1 MERKKL
7 ELELNKPTNIEM
19 LFDNPK
25 IGESQYGMYYLY
37 AVRNG
42 DGATEYSFF
51 APEEVHLKLSSLVR
65 GDTAIIT
72 KQAVQKG
79 SKVVTSYEVELA
91 PKPARGRA
99 SKPTPIESGK
109 KESDNQNT
117 YLQAM
122 ILSFEDALVIQEKFN
137 GMANVNQIAITLF
150 IQRKKVGGY

>member
-19 LFDNPK
+19 LFDQPK

-42 DGATEYSFF
+42 DGTTEYSFF
-51 APEEVHLKLSSLVR
+51 APEEVHLKLSELKR
-65 GDTAIIT
+65 GDAAVIT

-79 SKVVTSYEVELA
+79 SKVVTSYEVEVQHQNN
-91 PKPARGRA
+91 KPALETQSNNA
-99 SKPTPIESGK
+99 ETPN
-109 KESDNQNT
+109 NQNS

-122 ILSFEDALVIQEKFN
+122 MASFEDALVIQEKFN

-150 IQRKKVGGY
+150 IQRTKAGGY

>member
-91 PKPARGRA
+91 PKQ
-99 SKPTPIESGK
+99 PTPIESGK

-150 IQRKKVGGY
+150 IQRTKGGGY

>member
-19 LFDNPK
+19 LFDQPK

-42 DGATEYSFF
+42 DGLTEYSFF
-51 APEEVHLKLSSLVR
+51 APEEVHLKLSGLNK
-65 GDTAIIT
+65 GDKAVIT

-79 SKVVTSYEVELA
+79 SKVVTTFNVETT
-91 PKPARGRA
+91 PP
-99 SKPTPIESGK
+99 SSSPTKSVGTSPDKNENS
-109 KESDNQNT
+109 

-122 ILSFEDALVIQEKFN
+122 IASFEDALVIQEKFN

-150 IQRKKVGGY
+150 IQRTKVGGY

>member
-51 APEEVHLKLSSLVR
+51 APEEVHSKLSELKR
-65 GDTAIIT
+65 GDAAVIT
-72 KQAVQKG
+72 KVAKQKG
-79 SKVVTSYEVELA
+79 SKVVTSYDVEVA
-91 PKPARGRA
+91 PKQPNTAPPSTKA
-99 SKPTPIESGK
+99 ETTN
-109 KESDNQNT
+109 NQNS

-150 IQRKKVGGY
+150 IQRTKGGGY